1 MVHSFLY
8 RHWWYF
14 WQYEMLQLRLR
25 HRGNREQQRRVR
37 DAGAFSRTDAGTGRP
52 DRFSSLRADAAA
64 FVRALLRAD
73 AAAVLT
79 PFIKAYAAAHKQT
92 ESAAHAGAVAQAR
105 RPHGRAGPRA
115 FSKAHAGA
123 VATANAAPDA
133 AALYQTVEAPN
144 IQTDAAADARADAG
158 TRRPYRSTSL
168 RTDA

>member
-1 MVHSFLY
+1 MRDARSY
-8 RHWWYF
+8 S
-14 WQYEMLQLRLR
+14 
-25 HRGNREQQRRVR
+25 GA
-37 DAGAFSRTDAGTGRP
+37 DAGAFLRADAGAGRP

-64 FVRALLRAD
+64 LR
-73 AAAVLT
+73 T
-79 PFIKAYAAAHKQT
+79 PFTKADAAAHKQT

-133 AALYQTVEAPN
+133 AALCQTVEAPN

-158 TRRPYRSTSL
+158 AR
-168 RTDA
+168 